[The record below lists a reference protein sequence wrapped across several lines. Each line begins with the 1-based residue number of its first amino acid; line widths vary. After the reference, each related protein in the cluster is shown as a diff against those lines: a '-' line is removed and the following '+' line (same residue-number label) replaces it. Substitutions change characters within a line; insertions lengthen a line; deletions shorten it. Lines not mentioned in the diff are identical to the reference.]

1 MKYHF
6 YLILSFIFIITSCS
20 LNDNENSIE
29 TNQDVTIEWHL
40 TKSSGGITGED
51 YEFDLDTIIW
61 DFDSQNGSLTIVNNN
76 TDDNKEDAINSGT
89 YVYELLE
96 LNDLIYIIIDGEEYG
111 EIIFSSN
118 NDAITINQNQTSTGS
133 ANDLFVYNFTRK
145 LITNDSTSN

>member
-6 YLILSFIFIITSCS
+6 YLILSFIFIITSCT